1 MRAEDILKTYPRIRP
16 DLPQAHRDVYERE
29 YKLNRDGE
37 AAVEGLAKK
46 LEGWMHGRV
55 ADKKGGPLL
64 ELGAGTLNHLR
75 WENGTTPY
83 DVVEPFEALYKDS
96 PLLKNVRDVYGSV
109 QEIPDENRYQRIVSV
124 AVLEHMTDL
133 PGDLAKAGL
142 LMEED
147 GVFQAGIPSEG
158 GFLWWLGWR
167 MTTGLTYW
175 LRNRL
180 DYGEMMRHEHVNT
193 APDIIAMV
201 KYFFED
207 VRLARFPLPAHH
219 LSLYGYLEARKPK
232 LDLCKALL
240 ETRDEKQ

>member
-1 MRAEDILKTYPRIRP
+1 MSAEDILNSYPRQRP
-16 DLPQAHRDVYERE
+16 ALPQAHQDVYERE

-46 LEGWMHGRV
+46 LEGWMHGKV
-55 ADKKGGPLL
+55 ANEKGGPIL

-75 WENGTTPY
+75 WEQGATPY
-83 DVVEPFEALYKDS
+83 DAVEPFEALYKDS
-96 PLLKNVRDVYGSV
+96 PLRENVRDIYDSV
-109 QEIPDENRYQRIVSV
+109 QDIPIDQKYQRIVSV

-167 MTTGLTYW
+167 MTTGLTYY
-175 LRNRL
+175 LRNKL

-193 APDIIAMV
+193 APEIIAMM
-201 KYFFED
+201 KHFFED
-207 VRLARFPLPAHH
+207 VNLSRFPLPAHH

-232 LDLCKALL
+232 LDVCRALL
-240 ETRDEKQ
+240 QFRNDNK

>member
-1 MRAEDILKTYPRIRP
+1 MPSVESILRSYPRVRP
-16 DLPQAHRDVYERE
+16 DLPKAHQEVYERE

-46 LEGWMHGRV
+46 LEGWMHGKV
-55 ADKKGGPLL
+55 ADQKGGPLL

-75 WENGTTPY
+75 WENGTSPY

-96 PLLKNVRDVYGSV
+96 PMLESVRNVYGSV
-109 QEIPDENRYQRIVSV
+109 QDIPAENRYQRIVSV

-133 PGDLAKAGL
+133 PGDVAKAGL
-142 LMEED
+142 LMERD

-175 LRNRL
+175 FRNRL

-193 APDIIAMV
+193 APDIISVV
-201 KYFFED
+201 KYFFEE
-207 VRLARFPLPAHH
+207 VRLARFPVPAHH

-232 LDLCKALL
+232 LDLCEKLL
-240 ETRDEKQ
+240 ESRKES

>member
-1 MRAEDILKTYPRIRP
+1 MCAEDILKTYPRIRP
-16 DLPQAHRDVYERE
+16 DLPQAHVDVYERE

-55 ADKKGGPLL
+55 AAHDGGPIL

-75 WENGTTPY
+75 WEKGAAPY
-83 DVVEPFEALYKDS
+83 DAVEPFEALYKDN
-96 PLLKNVRDVYGSV
+96 PLSKDLRDIYGSV
-109 QEIPDENRYQRIVSV
+109 QDIPDENRYKRIVSV

-133 PGDLAKAGL
+133 PADLAKSAL

-167 MTTGLTYW
+167 MTTGLTYYM
-175 LRNRL
+175 RNKL

-207 VRLARFPLPAHH
+207 VSLSRFPLPAHH
-219 LSLYGYLEARKPK
+219 LSLYGYLEARKPR
-232 LDLCKALL
+232 LELCRQLL
-240 ETRDEKQ
+240 ESRNEK